1 MKKLLL
7 SAAACVS
14 VGALCAPA
22 FASHDTKPAA
32 ANPAAGAAQAARPD
46 ADPAMWVVKD
56 ADTTIYLF
64 GTFHMLDGK
73 RDWLNDEVKAAFDK
87 SSELVF
93 EADIPGDPAQQ
104 QAAMGPIVMRYA
116 VDPSGRTLSS
126 RLSKEENDRLAKA
139 LSSLGAPAAAFDQFE
154 PWFVGMTLSALAAQ
168 KLGLTPEHGAEE
180 VLKAAAKPRN
190 LPIGELEGAEMQMR
204 MLDAIPEPLQLA
216 FVRESLAYM
225 DKLGTVVT
233 PMQAAWYDGNVDEL
247 VRLMNESLRNTPEL
261 YDILLSKRNAAWADW
276 IDKRMDK
283 PGTVF
288 VAVGAGHLAG
298 RDSVQDYLR
307 QRGIASE
314 RVKQAKSTS

>member
-1 MKKLLL
+1 
-7 SAAACVS
+7 
-14 VGALCAPA
+14 
-22 FASHDTKPAA
+22 
-32 ANPAAGAAQAARPD
+32 
-46 ADPAMWVVKD
+46 
-56 ADTTIYLF
+56 
-64 GTFHMLDGK
+64 
-73 RDWLNDEVKAAFDK
+73 
-87 SSELVF
+87 
-93 EADIPGDPAQQ
+93 
-104 QAAMGPIVMRYA
+104 MRYA

-180 VLKAAAKPRN
+180 VLKRAAKPRN